1 MTNLE
6 RVAEVIAES
15 HEEGHLPSQSA
26 VSTLQD
32 IVFFLKIRIQNET
45 ELLQKNE
52 ESKAIK
58 SVGHKT
64 EDIPRRE
71 EGGIPCRRARRQR
84 MTAQR
89 RNCPTTC
96 APTTSAMIQQLRNT
110 EDTEIYRNKTRI
122 PKKLPIHSS

>member
-1 MTNLE
+1 MRRVICLASLPCPLYKILFFLNKNLE
-6 RVAEVIAES
+6 S
-15 HEEGHLPSQSA
+15 N
-26 VSTLQD
+26 
-32 IVFFLKIRIQNET
+32 RIIT
-45 ELLQKNE
+45 ENK

-58 SVGHKT
+58 SVGHET

-96 APTTSAMIQQLRNT
+96 APTTSAMIQHLRNT
-110 EDTEIYRNKTRI
+110 EDTEI
-122 PKKLPIHSS
+122 